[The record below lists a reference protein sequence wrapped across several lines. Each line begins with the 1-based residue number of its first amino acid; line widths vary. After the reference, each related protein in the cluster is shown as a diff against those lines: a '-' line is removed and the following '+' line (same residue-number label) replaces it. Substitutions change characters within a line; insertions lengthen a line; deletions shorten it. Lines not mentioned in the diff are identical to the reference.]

1 MVVAPSPPEVNPCR
15 LRLLYESRIL
25 SQSLFKYPTAMQQQV
40 QNLADDIKNKLSLG
54 DKYSELMKNI
64 CKEISELDVSNY
76 GIIHDETYITP
87 TVVTRGNVDIQE
99 TKRKRE
105 INDIHNSLD
114 QLTKMLKK
122 VNREIKENQNTTYR
136 WLMLKKRNRENEAY
150 ENKVKKQK
158 KEEHNMKNEEQKNH
172 LQSINSSVSL
182 QDLLAEAM
190 KPDYVDL
197 S

>member
-1 MVVAPSPPEVNPCR
+1 
-15 LRLLYESRIL
+15 
-25 SQSLFKYPTAMQQQV
+25 MQQQV

-76 GIIHDETYITP
+76 GIIHDETYIVP
-87 TVVTRGNVDIQE
+87 TDVTRGNVDIQE

-114 QLTKMLKK
+114 QLTKMIKK

-136 WLMLKKRNRENEAY
+136 WLMLKKRNRENEEY

-158 KEEHNMKNEEQKNH
+158 KEEHNMKKEEQKNH

-182 QDLLAEAM
+182 QDLLAEM

-197 S
+197 R